1 MLPHRQPCL
10 NYRLLFLPQR
20 HRSIF
25 EAVCCALECF
35 LPSFFFFFL
44 RVPTPS
50 TESLAFLLQLCFS
63 GFFTALG
70 GLPECSI
77 TITTQE

>member
-35 LPSFFFFFL
+35 LPSFFFFFFACANAVY
-44 RVPTPS
+44 RIARISAAAVFFGVFYGARRPS
-50 TESLAFLLQLCFS
+50 
-63 GFFTALG
+63 
-70 GLPECSI
+70 
-77 TITTQE
+77 